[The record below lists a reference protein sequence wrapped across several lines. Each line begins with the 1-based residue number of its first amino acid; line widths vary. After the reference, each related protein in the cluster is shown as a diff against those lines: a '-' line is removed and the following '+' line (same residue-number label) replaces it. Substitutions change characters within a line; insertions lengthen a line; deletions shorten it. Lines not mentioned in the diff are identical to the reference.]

1 MGFVT
6 IGAASHPG
14 LKRKDNQDC
23 YDYHLPNDDRIHTKG
38 ILMTVADGMGGHAA
52 GAMASR
58 LAVDILMNEY
68 YNDEHHGITESLK
81 NAFLKAN
88 QEVLAKSQDDGDMQ
102 GMGTTMTAVVIKE
115 DKMYYAHVGDS
126 RGYIISK
133 NKISQFTRDHSY
145 VESLIKAGAIS
156 EEEALTHPERNAIT
170 RAIGTRPEL
179 TVDVSRKYLKIKNGQ
194 YILLC
199 SDGLYK
205 VVSDKEMLSA
215 VYEHQVPDIVCEKL
229 IEKANE
235 HGGPDNVTVIVAMI
249 DMTDKKASLIHRAM
263 NLIR

>member
-1 MGFVT
+1 MEFVT

-14 LKRKDNQDC
+14 LKREDNQDS
-23 YDYHLPNDDRIHTKG
+23 YGYYLPEDDSVHTKG

-58 LAVDILMNEY
+58 LAVDVLMTEY
-68 YNDEHHGITESLK
+68 YNAEHHSISESLK

-102 GMGTTMTAVVIKE
+102 GMGTTMTAVVLKE
-115 DKMYYAHVGDS
+115 NKMYFAHVGDS
-126 RGYIISK
+126 RGYIIFK
-133 NKISQFTRDHSY
+133 NKMSQFTRDHSY
-145 VESLIKAGAIS
+145 VDSLVKAGAIS
-156 EEEALTHPERNAIT
+156 EEEALTHPDRNAIT
-170 RAIGTRPEL
+170 RAIGIRSEL
-179 TVDVSRKYLKIKNGQ
+179 IVDVSQKHLKVKNGQ
-194 YILLC
+194 YVLLC

-205 VVSDKEMLSA
+205 VVSNEEILSA
-215 VYEHQVPDIVCEKL
+215 VYEYQAPNIICEKL

-235 HGGPDNVTVIVAMI
+235 NGGPDNITVILAMI
-249 DMTDKKASLIHRAM
+249 DRTNKKASLIHRAM